1 MLATP
6 STTPFAALRASK
18 FERSPREMLCAS
30 LSLILASRGRA
41 QCRLRTRVG
50 LCRSV
55 GHLSAT
61 ELQLQLGYTYSYWG
75 DSLVPHGSAFQTR
88 EPLFARDGK
97 DADGELARDATPTEK
112 KSDGRTE
119 TPLSIKVLSMVSY
132 LFLQVAGT
140 IFASLSRNSDDDYP
154 YDTVVL
160 AFTMESVKLVLSFIF
175 LTTSRACGGVE
186 EVTWSAKRFTSFA
199 LPALCYFVA
208 NNCMLLIIQELGPS
222 TY

>member
-1 MLATP
+1 MPRASTTPFAALRSQHPMLATP

-88 EPLFARDGK
+88 TVRCGEMTDMSSYSGTARFG
-97 DADGELARDATPTEK
+97 A
-112 KSDGRTE
+112 
-119 TPLSIKVLSMVSY
+119 SI
-132 LFLQVAGT
+132 A
-140 IFASLSRNSDDDYP
+140 
-154 YDTVVL
+154 
-160 AFTMESVKLVLSFIF
+160 E
-175 LTTSRACGGVE
+175 
-186 EVTWSAKRFTSFA
+186 
-199 LPALCYFVA
+199 
-208 NNCMLLIIQELGPS
+208 
-222 TY
+222 

>member
-1 MLATP
+1 MIYVRTPVAPLIPSVDFPPPRARALVLASSTPPRDATAIPAPTAHAISATLARHPRDVDVLARDRSLTSVSPRSSSRMLATP

-88 EPLFARDGK
+88 TVRCGEMTDMSSYSGTARFG
-97 DADGELARDATPTEK
+97 A
-112 KSDGRTE
+112 
-119 TPLSIKVLSMVSY
+119 SI
-132 LFLQVAGT
+132 A
-140 IFASLSRNSDDDYP
+140 
-154 YDTVVL
+154 
-160 AFTMESVKLVLSFIF
+160 E
-175 LTTSRACGGVE
+175 
-186 EVTWSAKRFTSFA
+186 
-199 LPALCYFVA
+199 
-208 NNCMLLIIQELGPS
+208 
-222 TY
+222 